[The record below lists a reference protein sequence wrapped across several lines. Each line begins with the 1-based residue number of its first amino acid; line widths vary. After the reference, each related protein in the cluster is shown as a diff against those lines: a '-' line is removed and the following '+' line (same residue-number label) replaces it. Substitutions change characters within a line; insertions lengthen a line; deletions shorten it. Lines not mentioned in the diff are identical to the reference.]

1 MVLSREQPREFH
13 RYRGRRADEI
23 IHALTDPLT
32 DEEKNPKPFE
42 YDTSDLRFEGKDYS
56 EAFDQ
61 FQTYFLENGLS
72 DGVAVAPP
80 TPEAVRK
87 MLTGTSRKPDEVCR
101 RSAAGRGIVTVEKI
115 AVNAVM
121 AGAKPEY
128 MPVLITVLEMLCD
141 PDFYTYHLFASINGT
156 SLLVAVGGPSQKNLA

>member
-1 MVLSREQPREFH
+1 
-13 RYRGRRADEI
+13 
-23 IHALTDPLT
+23 
-32 DEEKNPKPFE
+32 
-42 YDTSDLRFEGKDYS
+42 
-56 EAFDQ
+56 
-61 FQTYFLENGLS
+61 
-72 DGVAVAPP
+72 
-80 TPEAVRK
+80 